1 MTTDTEPAPHLAVND
16 PLFPRI
22 GNAVMRFATRI
33 NWAEPEL
40 RGLEAVVRRG
50 DTVVDVGAAHGMY
63 TIPLSH
69 FVGPTGRVLSFDP
82 HPRQQKQLRFLRG
95 LLRAPYITVID
106 SAVGEQPGEF
116 TMRLPVKYGFPIY
129 GHAHIAEGAAE
140 HPTRLR
146 SWRTRVNTIDGWC
159 GEHGID
165 RVSFIKV
172 DVEGFEPAV
181 VRGAEATIDR
191 DRPSLLLE
199 IEDRHLARYGRTANE
214 FADGIRDRWPD
225 YRMYTWQGEQWVPTD
240 RVELGIRNYLF
251 ATDAAFART

>member
-1 MTTDTEPAPHLAVND
+1 MTTDTEPALHLAERD

-22 GNAVMRFATRI
+22 GNAIMRFATRI

-40 RGLEAVVRRG
+40 RGLGSIVRHG
-50 DTVVDVGAAHGMY
+50 DTVIDVGAAHGMY

-69 FVGPTGRVLSFDP
+69 YVGPTGRVLSFDP

-106 SAVGEQPGEF
+106 SAVGEQEGEF

-146 SWRTRVNTIDGWC
+146 LWRTPVQTIDGWC
-159 GEHGID
+159 AKNDIE

-181 VRGAEATIDR
+181 VRGAENTIGR

-199 IEDRHLARYGRTANE
+199 IEDRHLARYGRGANQ
-214 FADGIRDRWPD
+214 FADEILQRWSD
-225 YRMYTWQGEQWVPTD
+225 YRMFAWAGDQWVASE

-251 ATDAAFART
+251 ATDVAFERP